1 MARRTALVFLAAV
14 ALAACADDPSDLD
27 AEWGIEGALSP
38 TPPPGKEDSENR
50 RGLLVAT
57 DTTRTQ
63 VWTARNK
70 WEDADTPA
78 ARAAGLAWAANSG
91 LTWDQKYEA
100 WIASLGWTPS
110 ADGHDQTYR
119 LTTPWGRT
127 FDAPSL
133 ECAETSI
140 FLRITFAAWY
150 ELPFFMESVDGTGT
164 RVYFGHNGVR
174 TSAGRYASTPEFA
187 VKYVDHSKL
196 TAAQY
201 QASWPRDTA
210 LRGKRVAGGDDSQPA
225 FGGAPFGTYLDEIH
239 LNKRAAYFTVMA
251 LNYLGSMNL
260 ADSANTYNLV
270 PDAVRPG
277 DMLIERWQRSGI
289 GHTLVVK
296 DVAVLGE
303 GNLDVTTISGSMP
316 RRQGKRE
323 SGIASKGYFTSA
335 YTGGPGRNSDGD
347 EYARLGGGV
356 KRWRVTKNVG
366 GYWTNTWMRGDE
378 AHWINSTDYP
388 RIAARPARFDQIL
401 GQVSPEQQK
410 TELLAQIEDARRHLR
425 SYPASCSARERR
437 EAAFADLYDVGAR
450 LGLSRD
456 AIDRQHRVLDDFV
469 LAELTYNR
477 SKTCCWNS
485 TTPAMYEV
493 IMAYARDE
501 QAAAETAQT
510 CAAPTVFRAEAD
522 GYARWQAKAQAMG
535 QGAAWKAWSEDESC
549 PQRAVTAD
557 EIAANQAPAYC
568 ALESGPTCA
577 DGLEPNDARTAAV
590 TVAPGTHG
598 GLGLCPGDADWYRV
612 ATARTVRIQFRHAAG
627 DLDLAAYDA
636 AGTRVATSDGT
647 TDEER
652 VSVPAGGTVQ
662 VIGYS
667 GATGSYTLV
676 VE

>member
-1 MARRTALVFLAAV
+1 MRRIAVFAV
-14 ALAACADDPSDLD
+14 LLIALAAACDDPSLDRD
-27 AEWGIEGALSP
+27 AEWGMEGDLAP

-50 RGLLVAT
+50 RGLLVNT
-57 DTTRTQ
+57 DTSRTQ
-63 VWTARNK
+63 VWTARNA
-70 WEDADTPA
+70 WEDKDTPA
-78 ARAAGLAWAANSG
+78 ARAAGLAWGANSG
-91 LTWDQKYEA
+91 LTWDQKYGKWLE
-100 WIASLGWTPS
+100 SLAWTPG
-110 ADGHDQTYR
+110 ADGYSTTFQ
-119 LTTPWGRT
+119 LTTPWGKT
-127 FDAPSL
+127 LDAPSL

-150 ELPFFMESVDGTGT
+150 ELPFFMESVDGTGK

-174 TSAGRYASTPEFA
+174 TATGRYANSPEFA
-187 VKYVDHSKL
+187 MRYADYSKQ
-196 TAAQY
+196 TPAQY
-201 QASWPRDTA
+201 QQRWPSDAA
-210 LRGKRVAGGDDSQPA
+210 LRGKRVTGGDDVQPA
-225 FGGAPFGTYLDEIH
+225 VGGGYLGAYLDEIH

-270 PDAVRPG
+270 PDAVHAG

-296 DVAVLGE
+296 DVDVIGE

-323 SGIASKGYFTSA
+323 SGVASKQYFTSA
-335 YTGGPGRNSDGD
+335 YTGGEGQNSDGD
-347 EYARLGGGV
+347 QYARLGGGV

-378 AHWINSTDYP
+378 ASWINSTDYP
-388 RIAARPARFDQIL
+388 RIAARPARFEQIL

-410 TELLAQIEDARRHLR
+410 TELVAQIEDARRHLR
-425 SYPASCSARERR
+425 NFPASCSARERR

-456 AIDRQHRVLDDFV
+456 AIDRQYRVLDDFV
-469 LAELTYNR
+469 LAELTYEHAR
-477 SKTCCWNS
+477 TCCWNS

-501 QAAAETAQT
+501 QAAAEAAQS
-510 CAAPTVFRAEAD
+510 CAAPTVFRAETD

-549 PQRAVTAD
+549 PQRTLPQD
-557 EIAANQAPAYC
+557 EVATNQAPAYC
-568 ALESGPTCA
+568 SLESEPTCA
-577 DGLEPNDARTAAV
+577 DGLEPNDSRTGAA
-590 TVAPGTHG
+590 TVAPGTYD
-598 GLGLCPGDADWYRV
+598 GLGLCPGDADWYKV
-612 ATARTVRIQFRHAAG
+612 ASARTVRIRFTHAAG
-627 DLDLAAYDA
+627 DLDLAAFDA
-636 AGTRVATSDGT
+636 AGTQVGRSDGT
-647 TDEER
+647 SNDEQ

-662 VIGYS
+662 VIGYG
-667 GATGSYTLV
+667 GALGSYTLTV
-676 VE
+676 Q